1 VPTSASRASA
11 RSALRRRLAAELLA
25 SLLARSLGKPPL
37 APLRVGRLQQLVELP
52 IGQVLLAAPVVL
64 VDVARHAKLVLGDGD
79 FWLASG
85 APPRVVRGD
94 HLVEVLGFHRL
105 AGLSD
110 LARGPQ
116 AELFE
121 SGSWV
126 VAAEQPYPQDNG
138 DQTAQK
144 HERKRIH
151 RRSSLIPVHAT
162 VDPFVYR
169 GRPRYRR
176 RTTQQVPIR
185 SPSPTVEISTNATR
199 QEAQATRSQRWELL
213 GTHGA
218 TVWFTGLPGAG
229 KTTIASALELRL
241 LEQGRGAYLLDGDCL
256 RRGICADLGF
266 TRADRDRNVKRVG
279 DLARMI
285 ADAGMVAVV
294 ALVSPYEATRQAV
307 RDQHDADGLPFV
319 EVFVNT
325 PLRLCTER
333 DPKGMYAQAEAG
345 VLDNFT
351 GVDDPYEPPLAPDVE
366 LNPELTVAEA
376 VDTVLRTLDDR
387 CA

>member
-1 VPTSASRASA
+1 
-11 RSALRRRLAAELLA
+11 
-25 SLLARSLGKPPL
+25 
-37 APLRVGRLQQLVELP
+37 
-52 IGQVLLAAPVVL
+52 
-64 VDVARHAKLVLGDGD
+64 
-79 FWLASG
+79 
-85 APPRVVRGD
+85 
-94 HLVEVLGFHRL
+94 
-105 AGLSD
+105 
-110 LARGPQ
+110 
-116 AELFE
+116 
-121 SGSWV
+121 
-126 VAAEQPYPQDNG
+126 
-138 DQTAQK
+138 
-144 HERKRIH
+144 
-151 RRSSLIPVHAT
+151 VHAT

-176 RTTQQVPIR
+176 RTTRQVPIR

-241 LEQGRGAYLLDGDCL
+241 LEQRRGAYLLDGDRL

-366 LNPELTVAEA
+366 LNPDLTVAEA

>member
-1 VPTSASRASA
+1 M
-11 RSALRRRLAAELLA
+11 
-25 SLLARSLGKPPL
+25 
-37 APLRVGRLQQLVELP
+37 
-52 IGQVLLAAPVVL
+52 
-64 VDVARHAKLVLGDGD
+64 
-79 FWLASG
+79 
-85 APPRVVRGD
+85 
-94 HLVEVLGFHRL
+94 
-105 AGLSD
+105 
-110 LARGPQ
+110 
-116 AELFE
+116 
-121 SGSWV
+121 
-126 VAAEQPYPQDNG
+126 Y
-138 DQTAQK
+138 
-144 HERKRIH
+144 
-151 RRSSLIPVHAT
+151 AT

-176 RTTQQVPIR
+176 RTTPQVPIR

-199 QEAQATRSQRWELL
+199 QEAHATRSQRWELL
-213 GTHGA
+213 GTNGA

-229 KTTIASALELRL
+229 KTTVASALELRL
-241 LEQGRGAYLLDGDCL
+241 LEQGRGAYLLDGDRL

-307 RDQHDADGLPFV
+307 REQHDADGLPFV

-333 DPKGMYAQAEAG
+333 DPKGMYAQASAG
-345 VLDNFT
+345 ELDHFT

-376 VDTVLRTLDDR
+376 VDTVLRRLDDR